1 MIGANVM
8 DAVYCELC
16 NVQNWQT
23 IVAKPRPDSR
33 EINVEYAVFPGGCY
47 VFRQKLIG
55 DYLYAF
61 VKAGTID
68 VAVQKFFDMFNGG
81 FKAK

>member
-1 MIGANVM
+1 MIGANIM
-8 DAVYCELC
+8 DVVYCELF
-16 NVQNWQT
+16 NEQNWHT

-33 EINVEYAVFPGGCY
+33 EINVEYAVFPGDYY

-55 DYLYAF
+55 NSLYAF

-68 VAVQKFFDMFNGG
+68 AAVQKFFDMFNGG